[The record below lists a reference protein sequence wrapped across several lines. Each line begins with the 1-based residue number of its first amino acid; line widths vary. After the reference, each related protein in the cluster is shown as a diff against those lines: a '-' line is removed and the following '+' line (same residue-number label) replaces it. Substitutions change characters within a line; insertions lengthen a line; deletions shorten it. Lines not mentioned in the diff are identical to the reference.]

1 MFTAKPASFGTA
13 CSQVFPLNISST
25 DKAAIVNYHNTLR
38 RQVAKGQEL
47 RGTPGPQP
55 TASNMREIVRSPDV
69 KIANCIL
76 IVRLNRLGTTSWL

>member
-1 MFTAKPASFGTA
+1 MSYQIIAYMVTAKSNSFGTA
-13 CSQVFPLNISST
+13 CSQVVPLNFTVT

-38 RQVAKGQEL
+38 RKVAKGQEL

-69 KIANCIL
+69 KIAKCL
-76 IVRLNRLGTTSWL
+76 YDCSLE